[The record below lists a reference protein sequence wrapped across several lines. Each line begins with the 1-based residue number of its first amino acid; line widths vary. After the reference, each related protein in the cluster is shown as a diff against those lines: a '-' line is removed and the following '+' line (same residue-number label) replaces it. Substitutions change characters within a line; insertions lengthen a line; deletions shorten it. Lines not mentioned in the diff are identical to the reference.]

1 MLAPRL
7 LLYGPS
13 KIGKTVA
20 ACAASHHG
28 LMIAA
33 AGALTPSQTHLG
45 IPVEKLNIREADTLT
60 DVLKILAVETKRRK
74 WPAIYVDDLS
84 LAIKREQAGV
94 KIDWKLFDKSLNELG
109 KYATDAMSNGVSFLI
124 TAHEQ
129 PERTSSGKYVRGGPQ
144 LPGQAPEGFSGSID
158 VVLRGVSDETMQ
170 PWPFVV
176 WSRSR
181 KSWVAGDRLAIF
193 PDMGP
198 LNVAQGLRCSG
209 IDIPYPEPWMHKAVA
224 QWSEAIKE
232 AGVSEW
238 KGVARTAFTKFAG
251 KFDARYLKWAA
262 IDALH
267 TVIFEQRKNDP
278 LSWLDG
284 MGSVEPGLTD
294 MLVE

>member
-1 MLAPRL
+1 MLAPRT

-20 ACAASHHG
+20 ACAAAHHG

-33 AGALTPSQTHLG
+33 PGALAPSQTHLG
-45 IPVEKLNIREADTLT
+45 IPAEKLNIRHADTLS
-60 DVLKILAVETKRRK
+60 DVLKILAAESKKKHPV
-74 WPAIYVDDLS
+74 IYVDDLS

-94 KIDWKLFDKSLNELG
+94 KIDWRKFDGSLNDLG
-109 KYATDAMSNGVSFLI
+109 KYATESMHNGVPFLI

-129 PERTSSGKYVRGGPQ
+129 PERVSSGKYVRGGPQ

-198 LNVAQGLRCSG
+198 LNIAQGLRCSG
-209 IDIPYPEPWMHKAVA
+209 IDIPYPEAWMTKAVT
-224 QWSEAIKE
+224 QWSGAIKE
-232 AGVSEW
+232 AGVGEW
-238 KGVARTAFTKFAG
+238 KNVVRAGFVKLAG

-267 TVIFEQRKNDP
+267 QVVFEQRRNDP
-278 LSWLDG
+278 MAWLDG
-284 MGSVEPGLTD
+284 IGSTEPGLTD
-294 MLVE
+294 MVVE

>member
-1 MLAPRL
+1 MPAARILF
-7 LLYGPS
+7 YGPS

-33 AGALTPSQTHLG
+33 AGALTPTQTHLG
-45 IPVEKLNIREADTLT
+45 IPADKLNVRQADTLS
-60 DVLKILAVETKRRK
+60 DVLKVLAVETKK
-74 WPAIYVDDLS
+74 NWPIIYVDDLS

-94 KIDWKLFDKSLNELG
+94 KIDWRKFDGELNDLG
-109 KYATDAMSNGVSFLI
+109 KYATEAMTKGIPFLM

-181 KSWVAGDRLAIF
+181 KSWVAGDRLSIF

-198 LNVAQGLRCSG
+198 MNIAQGLRCSG
-209 IDIPYPEPWMHKAVA
+209 IDIPYPENWMAKAVN
-224 QWSEAIKE
+224 QWSGAIKE

-238 KGVARTAFTKFAG
+238 KTVVRAAFTKYAG
-251 KFDARYLKWAA
+251 KYDARYLKWAA
-262 IDALH
+262 VDALH
-267 TVIFEQRKNDP
+267 TVIFEQRRNDP
-278 LSWLDG
+278 MAWLDG
-284 MGSVEPGLTD
+284 ISSAEPGLTD

>member
-7 LLYGPS
+7 LLYGPA

-45 IPVEKLNIREADTLT
+45 IPAEKLNIRQADTLS
-60 DVLKILAVETKRRK
+60 DVLKILSVESKRK
-74 WPAIYVDDLS
+74 WPVVYIDDLS
-84 LAIKREQAGV
+84 LAIKRAQAGV
-94 KIDWKLFDKSLNELG
+94 KIDWRKFDGELNELG
-109 KYATDAMSNGVSFLI
+109 KYATDSMSNGVPFII

-129 PERTSSGKYVRGGPQ
+129 PDRTSSGKYVRGGPQ

-181 KSWVAGDRLAIF
+181 KNWVAGDRLAIF

-209 IDIPYPEPWMHKAVA
+209 VNIPYPEGWMGKAVA
-224 QWSEAIKE
+224 QWSVAIKE
-232 AGVSEW
+232 AGVGQWQS
-238 KGVARTAFTKFAG
+238 VVRPAFTKLAG
-251 KFDARYLKWAA
+251 KYDARYLKWAA

-267 TVIFEQRKNDP
+267 SAVFEQRKNDP
-278 LSWLDG
+278 MTWLDG
-284 MGSVEPGLTD
+284 IGAVEPSLSD
-294 MLVE
+294 VLVAE